1 MSLYIGIDVG
11 GTSIK
16 GALIDGE
23 GKLYGE
29 DCVRTGNGVEIV
41 DGIQIYSRVYGRDL
55 TSREL
60 QPHRAVNASEVL
72 PARKSRYATVRFSHS
87 PCPLPREWT
96 RCI

>member
-41 DGIQIYSRVYGRDL
+41 DGIVAICNRF
-55 TSREL
+55 TC
-60 QPHRAVNASEVL
+60 
-72 PARKSRYATVRFSHS
+72 KSGGEKIKGVAYATALEMVMLSARAKITATAFSSRSVRA
-87 PCPLPREWT
+87 
-96 RCI
+96 